1 MSDAPVRRRIERR
14 LTVFDLI
21 RQGGPVMAPIILIS
35 LAAIGLIIERA
46 IVFLRAREKRP
57 DIGAW
62 VIERMEKG
70 GMSELAGELG
80 ASPSPEA
87 QVLLDGVKCR
97 NLPAAEREARMQ
109 ARALREMGKL
119 EKNVAWLSSVAN
131 IETLLGLLGT
141 VTGMI
146 RSFISLRLSGVADPS
161 VLAGGIAEALI
172 TTAAGLL
179 VAIPSHA
186 AYHELVQIINKT
198 TTRVEMASA
207 DFQAFLARRR
217 GLA

>member
-1 MSDAPVRRRIERR
+1 
-14 LTVFDLI
+14 VFDLV
-21 RQGGPVMAPIILIS
+21 RQGGPVMIPILLIS
-35 LAAIGLIIERA
+35 IAAIGLIIERA
-46 IVFLRAREKRP
+46 LAFARAREKRA

-70 GMSELAGELG
+70 GTGELAGELG
-80 ASPSPEA
+80 ASSSPESL
-87 QVLLDGVKCR
+87 VLLEGLKCR

-109 ARALREMGKL
+109 AKAVREIGRL
-119 EKNVAWLSSVAN
+119 ERSVPWLSSIAN

-146 RSFISLRLSGVADPS
+146 RSFISLRLSGVADPA

-179 VAIPSHA
+179 VAIPSLA
-186 AYHELVQIINKT
+186 AYHVFNQIIDRT
-198 TTRVEMASA
+198 TTRVEAA
-207 DFQAFLARRR
+207 ATDFQSFLARRR

>member
-1 MSDAPVRRRIERR
+1 
-14 LTVFDLI
+14 VFDLV
-21 RQGGPVMAPIILIS
+21 RQGGPVMIPILLIS
-35 LAAIGLIIERA
+35 VAAIGLIIERA
-46 IVFLRAREKRP
+46 LAFARAREKRA

-70 GMSELAGELG
+70 GTGELAGELG
-80 ASPSPEA
+80 ASPSPES
-87 QVLLDGVKCR
+87 QVLLEGLKCR

-109 ARALREMGKL
+109 AKAVREIGRL
-119 EKNVAWLSSVAN
+119 ERSVPWLSSIAN

-146 RSFISLRLSGVADPS
+146 RSFLSLRLSGVADPA

-179 VAIPSHA
+179 VAIPSLA
-186 AYHELVQIINKT
+186 AYHVFNQIIDRT
-198 TTRVEMASA
+198 TTRVEAAATDVQS
-207 DFQAFLARRR
+207 FLARRR
-217 GLA
+217 GVA